1 MRTEG
6 KSHRSGGWL
15 LYSPGACWC
24 RCHRADFEWDIVH
37 GGQYKYVCARQLC
50 SVKMKLEWL
59 MLTETTLCSVAL
71 LHLTASNTPLVL
83 PGSES
88 QINCCRPAG
97 CRNEVFPGK
106 AAFCHVFDL
115 HTYLLGTVSSSPWL
129 LLCDFPGDIPVA
141 SGVSGGTAEAPE
153 PGGAVVMGNPEQA
166 DIKWKPLGECSTAFR
181 TLYLCLVVN
190 ELVTASVVLHFI
202 YFKVLM

>member
-141 SGVSGGTAEAPE
+141 SGVSGGMLRLLSQEGLWSWATLSKQTSS
-153 PGGAVVMGNPEQA
+153 GNL
-166 DIKWKPLGECSTAFR
+166 W
-181 TLYLCLVVN
+181 VN
-190 ELVTASVVLHFI
+190 VVLHLGRCI
-202 YFKVLM
+202 YVW